1 MPRARRMSRST
12 PPSLSTLAPGRRA
25 HVTALALAEREA
37 SWLRAVGL
45 GEGVE
50 VTVLR
55 KAPFGGP
62 LHLRTGAGAELA
74 VDLALARHVEV
85 KEA

>member
-1 MPRARRMSRST
+1 MSRST
-12 PPSLSTLAPGRRA
+12 PSSLATLAPGRRA
-25 HVTALALAEREA
+25 HVTALALSEREA

-55 KAPFGGP
+55 RAPFGGP
-62 LHLRTGAGAELA
+62 LHLRTGMGAELA
-74 VDLALARHVEV
+74 VDRGLARHVEV
-85 KEA
+85 DEGTAA

>member
-1 MPRARRMSRST
+1 MSRPT
-12 PPSLSTLAPGRRA
+12 PPSLSTLSTLACGRRA
-25 HVTALALAEREA
+25 RVSALALAEREA

-50 VTVLR
+50 VTELR
-55 KAPFGGP
+55 RAPFGGP

-85 KEA
+85 TEA

>member
-1 MPRARRMSRST
+1 MSRPT
-12 PPSLSTLAPGRRA
+12 PPSLSTLATGRRA

-37 SWLRAVGL
+37 SWQRAVGL
-45 GEGVE
+45 GECVD

-55 KAPFGGP
+55 RAPFGGP